1 MTARIGWFTTARG
14 PGSRGMYEA
23 VAGAVAA
30 GEIDAEFA
38 CVFTNRDPGE
48 DEVTDGFF
56 ELVRSY
62 GHPLVTRSSVRY
74 RRSVGGKLSRPGEPL
89 PAWREHFDALVA
101 EDLEAHPF
109 DVGMMAGY
117 MLIFTA
123 GFVRS
128 HPILNQHPA
137 LPDGPRGTW
146 REVIRALIRGDAAE
160 SGVMLHL
167 AIPEVDEGPVV
178 AYCRYPLHSATLDP
192 LWAELARGGGA
203 DGLDDAALEATPLFA
218 AIREEGMR
226 YEPPLVLATLAEFG
240 TGELRVEGA
249 RVVDSRGASRQP
261 ADLTHAVLARAE
273 STGR

>member
-23 VAGAVAA
+23 VAGAVAS
-30 GEIDAEFA
+30 GELDAEFA
-38 CVFTNRDPGE
+38 CVFSNRDPGE
-48 DEVTDGFF
+48 DETTDGFF
-56 ELVRSY
+56 ELVRSH
-62 GHPLVTRSSVRY
+62 GHRLVTRSSVRY
-74 RRSVGGKLSRPGEPL
+74 RRSVGGDRSRPGEPL
-89 PAWREHFDALVA
+89 PAWRTDFDALVA
-101 EDLEAHPF
+101 RDLEAYPF

-123 GFVRS
+123 GFVRQ

-146 REVIRALIRGDAAE
+146 REVIRELIRGGANE

-178 AYCRYPLHSATLDP
+178 AYCRYPLRGATLGP
-192 LWAELARGGGA
+192 LWAELAASGGTDA
-203 DGLDDAALEATPLFA
+203 LDDEALEATPLFA
-218 AIREEGMR
+218 AIREQGMR

-240 TGELRVEGA
+240 AGALRIDGS
-249 RVVDSRGASRQP
+249 RVVDAAGAVRHP
-261 ADLTHAVLARAE
+261 ADLTDAVLARIE
-273 STGR
+273 SR

>member
-1 MTARIGWFTTARG
+1 
-14 PGSRGMYEA
+14 
-23 VAGAVAA
+23 
-30 GEIDAEFA
+30 
-38 CVFTNRDPGE
+38 
-48 DEVTDGFF
+48 
-56 ELVRSY
+56 
-62 GHPLVTRSSVRY
+62 
-74 RRSVGGKLSRPGEPL
+74 
-89 PAWREHFDALVA
+89 
-101 EDLEAHPF
+101 
-109 DVGMMAGY
+109 
-117 MLIFTA
+117 
-123 GFVRS
+123 
-128 HPILNQHPA
+128 
-137 LPDGPRGTW
+137 
-146 REVIRALIRGDAAE
+146 
-160 SGVMLHL
+160 
-167 AIPEVDEGPVV
+167 VDEGPVV